1 MFWGQIG
8 PHPNMRLALLILF
21 IITPLIEL
29 ALLIELGRQI
39 GFWWTIAIVIATA
52 VIGTAV
58 LQQQGLDT
66 IARINKS
73 MAGGVPPIEPV
84 VEGFF
89 LLLAGAFLLT
99 PGILTDAIGFLLLI
113 PPLRRSFAR
122 WSFNRAL
129 SSANVHIR
137 TSTTGPATGDTSGP
151 PPRPPG
157 GTAGGPIIDGDY
169 ERVEEPSESR
179 APHQDVPRK

>member
-8 PHPNMRLALLILF
+8 PPTDMRLALLILF
-21 IITPLIEL
+21 IVTPLIEL

-39 GFWWTIAIVIATA
+39 GFWWTISIVIATA

-58 LQQQGLDT
+58 LQQQGLQT
-66 IARINKS
+66 IARINQS
-73 MAGGVPPIEPV
+73 MASGVPPIEPV

-99 PGILTDAIGFLLLI
+99 PGILTDAIGGLLLI

-122 WSFNRAL
+122 WSFKRLL
-129 SSANVHIR
+129 SSANVHVHTTTEHQAGASGPSR
-137 TSTTGPATGDTSGP
+137 PPPGGPAGTGPVIDGEYERVDDPP
-151 PPRPPG
+151 PPRPP
-157 GTAGGPIIDGDY
+157 
-169 ERVEEPSESR
+169 
-179 APHQDVPRK
+179 HQDVARK